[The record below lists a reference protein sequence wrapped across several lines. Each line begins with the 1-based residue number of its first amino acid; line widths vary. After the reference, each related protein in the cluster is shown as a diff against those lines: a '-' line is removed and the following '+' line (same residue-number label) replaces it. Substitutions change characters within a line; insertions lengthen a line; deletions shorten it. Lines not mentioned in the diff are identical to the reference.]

1 MLDLK
6 SKVIRLSDNDL
17 REKAPSIFTETPG
30 SETSKHY
37 THIPTYKVVQDMKQ
51 LGWFPVDAQQ
61 VKTRKTHTKGVGK
74 HLVVFQNDDIV
85 VNGED
90 GDVVYPRV
98 LLTNSHDGK
107 NSFQFQA
114 GLFRMICSNG
124 LVVSDHNFSKLKIR
138 HMGYDF
144 TELRKTIEGLVET
157 LPLTVESMN
166 KFKATQLNTNQKVD
180 FAVKALALRLGGYDF
195 VETVDIEQL
204 LKPSRNED
212 EGDDVWSV
220 YNVIQEKVIDG
231 DFEYSTG
238 NKIRKAR
245 TIKNFKQDTELNEQL
260 FELAHG
266 YVA

>member
-1 MLDLK
+1 
-6 SKVIRLSDNDL
+6 
-17 REKAPSIFTETPG
+17 
-30 SETSKHY
+30 
-37 THIPTYKVVQDMKQ
+37 
-51 LGWFPVDAQQ
+51 
-61 VKTRKTHTKGVGK
+61 
-74 HLVVFQNDDIV
+74 
-85 VNGED
+85 
-90 GDVVYPRV
+90 
-98 LLTNSHDGK
+98 
-107 NSFQFQA
+107 
-114 GLFRMICSNG
+114 
-124 LVVSDHNFSKLKIR
+124 
-138 HMGYDF
+138 MGYDF
-144 TELRKTIEGLVET
+144 SELRKTITEIT
-157 LPLTVESMN
+157 AALPLTVASLN
-166 KFKATQLNTNQKVD
+166 KFKATQLNQNQKVD